1 MAYKGYK
8 VFANH
13 AHVFEDAVR
22 PHGSIDR
29 LKALMEEVGIDKV
42 VAFAPI
48 CGGPTAIKTSGSPT
62 PFAMQ
67 PISSALAP
75 STLQKATCAARRNRL
90 PNWVCAALRFTR
102 RIRLSK

>member
-48 CGGPTAIKTSGSPT
+48 CGGPRAQLSDPDGN
-62 PFAMQ
+62 Q
-67 PISSALAP
+67 NVWLA
-75 STLQKATCAARRNRL
+75 N
-90 PNWVCAALRFTR
+90 ALRDATDIIGFARPDGTDCR
-102 RIRLSK
+102 TGSARH